1 AMHALGAKLIFH
13 SGKLS
18 LGLAIVQSFL
28 RSLWSK
34 KIYYIPP
41 GGSNPLST
49 LGYTNAFLEL
59 QEQLEGRPLPTRI
72 FLPMGTAGTAAGLLV
87 GSCLGL
93 AQNQVQII
101 AVGISHSPL
110 SNGKSVLSL
119 ARKSYNF
126 IRKNLSPEDRAR
138 LPVCDLKKN
147 FTYIKEYSSPG
158 YGAAHPAVHESI
170 DLLHAQ
176 ERLVL
181 DATYSGKAFLAMKE
195 TIEHEVKGGQE
206 IPTTLFWLTYRSH
219 PLEQII
225 KDYPWKNP
233 AKPHLDLPLAF
244 HFLFD

>member
-1 AMHALGAKLIFH
+1 M
-13 SGKLS
+13 
-18 LGLAIVQSFL
+18 
-28 RSLWSK
+28 
-34 KIYYIPP
+34 
-41 GGSNPLST
+41 
-49 LGYTNAFLEL
+49 
-59 QEQLEGRPLPTRI
+59 
-72 FLPMGTAGTAAGLLV
+72 
-87 GSCLGL
+87 
-93 AQNQVQII
+93 
-101 AVGISHSPL
+101 
-110 SNGKSVLSL
+110 
-119 ARKSYNF
+119 
-126 IRKNLSPEDRAR
+126 
-138 LPVCDLKKN
+138 
-147 FTYIKEYSSPG
+147 
-158 YGAAHPAVHESI
+158 HESI